1 MPWYARSRSD
11 LRLSLPLSALAAVA
25 SAAAALHCAPA
36 AAQIRRCTDAH
47 GNSVYTDRE
56 CSAVGGVD
64 RLPRGAAQAQSPAQS
79 GGGCARNLRDLVG
92 QITQAID
99 AQDGNRLAAVYH
111 WTGMSDDQAY
121 AVMQRLDAI
130 AHRPLLD
137 IAPVLPA
144 APAPPSPEPG
154 AWTTLPPPAPNAATA
169 PLPPVEPPAPAL
181 ASPLGRP
188 SGAAAAEAEGEAAQ
202 AEPAVAGAGTASA
215 AAAVAATP
223 RRRAPVGLRL
233 EQTLGNGITPSRTV
247 FGLTRHFGCWWIKG

>member
-1 MPWYARSRSD
+1 MHCYARTRPD
-11 LRLSLPLSALAAVA
+11 LRLPLSALAAIA
-25 SAAAALHCAPA
+25 SVAAALHCAPA

-64 RLPRGAAQAQSPAQS
+64 RLPRGAAQTPAPAQ

-92 QITQAID
+92 QITHAID
-99 AQDGNRLAAVYH
+99 SQDGNRLAAVYH

-169 PLPPVEPPAPAL
+169 PLPPVEPPAPSL

-188 SGAAAAEAEGEAAQ
+188 SGALAAEAEGEAAQ

-215 AAAVAATP
+215 AVAATP

-233 EQTLGNGITPSRTV
+233 EQTQGNGITPSRTV